1 MPGIRRYYNNPDY
14 HSVAIITDDDDEEEL
29 AFCENC
35 QKNGGGELSKLKE
48 RIYLDA
54 NGKRLPP
61 PPDSDSWR
69 QCWTCG
75 TVVKL
80 RDVKLAGTISGITG
94 TDILQNPFDY
104 GKGIVLG
111 VDDKDRYKKLK
122 RQRTKHPDAE
132 VQRLIDQGYEVVNYQ
147 QDIPVSNSNNDD
159 IIY

>member
-61 PPDSDSWR
+61 L
-69 QCWTCG
+69 QIQIHG
-75 TVVKL
+75 VN
-80 RDVKLAGTISGITG
+80 AGPVE
-94 TDILQNPFDY
+94 LLLN
-104 GKGIVLG
+104 
-111 VDDKDRYKKLK
+111 
-122 RQRTKHPDAE
+122 
-132 VQRLIDQGYEVVNYQ
+132 YEM
-147 QDIPVSNSNNDD
+147 
-159 IIY
+159 